1 MAKEI
6 KDKGKKAAVASKG
19 KWNLYNIQ
27 GDLKRERKS
36 CPKCGAGV
44 FMAQHVDR
52 VSCGKCGYTEF
63 TKEKLIIT
71 FPSHHKVQKREEKP
85 EKTEEAATP
94 VKTPVKEEKKG
105 KK

>member
-1 MAKEI
+1 MAKET
-6 KDKGKKAAVASKG
+6 KDKKAVGASKG
-19 KWNLYNIQ
+19 KWNLYSTQ

-44 FMAQHVDR
+44 FMAQHQDR

-63 TKEKLIIT
+63 TKEKLIIA
-71 FPSHHKVQKREEKP
+71 FPSHRKKEKREEKV
-85 EKTEEAATP
+85 EKTEKAEEPA
-94 VKTPVKEEKKG
+94 TPVKEEKKG